1 MGRTEFVLEIHFCII
16 KTLHRHWRIGYDSG
30 ATTFQWGNILT
41 HYGLD
46 SRKRQPA
53 IPGYIRLTSLEV
65 AYWRLDCTLKKS
77 EHDPKV
83 LRAILILSKW
93 NVDKTLGETISL
105 FYEVKAYKKD
115 LPHKPG
121 RKRLMS
127 HFSWGKQVTKITK
140 PLFLLVIW

>member
-1 MGRTEFVLEIHFCII
+1 MGRTEFVLEIHFYII

-30 ATTFQWGNILT
+30 VTIFQRGNILT
-41 HYGLD
+41 HYRLD
-46 SRKRQPA
+46 SRKRQP
-53 IPGYIRLTSLEV
+53 PTRGYIRLTSLVV
-65 AYWRLDCTLKKS
+65 AYWMLDCTLKKS

-83 LRAILILSKW
+83 LRVILILTKW
-93 NVDKTLGETISL
+93 NVDKILGETISL

-121 RKRLMS
+121 SKRLMS